1 MTLTISNGEVIEKY
15 QSILN
20 KNRQLLK
27 LKKFD
32 FEPLISI
39 IILNRN
45 GLDHLKRLFK
55 DFKEKTGYQNFEI
68 IIVDNASN
76 DGSLAFLDKLSSTL
90 PLKIIENKVNETFSH
105 ANNQA
110 VKEAA
115 GEFVLLLNNDVEPTY
130 GWLNQLVQVVNKN
143 EDIGA
148 VGAKL
153 IYPYQ
158 ENDPNSFKIQHAGIA
173 FKANSVFITPY
184 NIAKGGDPFD
194 SRYNI
199 EKAVAGVTGA
209 CLLVHKELYLK
220 AGGLDEE
227 YNYGYE
233 DVDFSLK
240 LNKMGY
246 RNIYCPRALLF
257 HHENATQK
265 REENM
270 QSRVNRNLKNR
281 AILRK
286 KWSGYIRKSYIDD
299 KLNNIRT
306 FSEEP
311 INAIIVYDGSNDN
324 DSKYY
329 NTHEIGK
336 FLEECD
342 WNVSYQL
349 KNPYNIPSN
358 TDIIIS
364 LNPDI
369 IISLNNVHGH
379 NKIIYNIPS
388 IITIAW
394 ITDSAERWTQ
404 NPSLN
409 NFDFIFSPNQRYIKF
424 IKDKTGLDVHELPVS
439 TGNDHQNYKIQTQ
452 KLINTLKEE
461 NVLAKIVIKIPANS
475 WRGIENCGDYHLAL
489 GLKKEFERKKCKVL
503 LQIFPEWDEG
513 DDDYDAV
520 IVLRGLHSYKP
531 KKHHFNIMW
540 NISHPDLVTL
550 EEYNDYD
557 HVFVA
562 SDKWAEILKTK
573 VSVPL
578 ESMLQC
584 TDPELFYPEYSREFA
599 QELLFVC
606 NNQGEMRKMVKDL
619 ISTDKGFGLFGTKW
633 VEFIPSKYIISNH
646 IPNISLHKAYSSSKI
661 LVNNHRKD
669 MRDKGFISNRIFDGF
684 ASGAFIISDEIIGA
698 KEIFGDSLI
707 TYSNKEDISEKI
719 DYYLEHEEERRE
731 IALKGRQTVLSEH
744 TFTKRVDHILRII
757 NHLNGN

>member
-1 MTLTISNGEVIEKY
+1 MTLILSNEEIRERY

-20 KNRQLLK
+20 KNGQLLK
-27 LKKFD
+27 LKKFN

-68 IIVDNASN
+68 IVVDNASN
-76 DGSLAFLDKLSSTL
+76 DGSLPFLDKLSSTI
-90 PLKIIENKVNETFSH
+90 PLKIIKNKMNETFSR

-115 GEFVLLLNNDVEPTY
+115 GEFILLLNNDVEPTY
-130 GWLNQLVQVVNKN
+130 GWLNQLVQVVDKN
-143 EDIGA
+143 EYVGA

-158 ENDPNSFKIQHAGIA
+158 ENDPNSFKIQHAGIT
-173 FKANSVFITPY
+173 FKANSVFIIPY
-184 NIAKGGDPFD
+184 NIANGKDPFD
-194 SRYNI
+194 SRYNK

-209 CLLVHKELYLK
+209 CLLVHRELYLK
-220 AGGLDEE
+220 AGGLDEK
-227 YNYGYE
+227 YYYGYE

-246 RNIYCPRALLF
+246 INIYCPHALLF
-257 HHENATQK
+257 HHENGKQK
-265 REENM
+265 RGNRR
-270 QSRVNRNLKNR
+270 SRVNRSLKNR
-281 AILRK
+281 ATLRK
-286 KWSGYIRKSYIDD
+286 KWGGYIRKNYIND
-299 KLNNIRT
+299 KLNDIRK
-306 FSEEP
+306 FSEQP
-311 INAIIVYDGSNDN
+311 LKAIIVSNENSNDN

-329 NTHEIGK
+329 NTTREIGK
-336 FLEECD
+336 FLEEYG
-342 WNVSYQL
+342 WNVSYQV
-349 KNPYNIPSN
+349 KYPYNILPSN
-358 TDIIIS
+358 IDIIIS

-369 IISLNNVHGH
+369 VISLNDIHGP
-379 NKIIYNIPS
+379 NKIIYNVPS
-388 IITIAW
+388 LIKIAW

-404 NPSLN
+404 NPSLS
-409 NFDFIFSPNQRYIKF
+409 NFDFIFSPNQEYIEF

-439 TGNDHQNYKIQTQ
+439 AGNDHQNYKIQTQ
-452 KLINTLKEE
+452 KLINTLKVE
-461 NVLAKIVIKIPANS
+461 NVLAKIVIKIPAKS

-503 LQIFPEWDEG
+503 LQIFPEWEEG
-513 DDDYDAV
+513 DDEYDVV

-540 NISHPDLVTL
+540 NISHPDLVSL
-550 EEYNDYD
+550 EEYDDYD
-557 HVFVA
+557 HVLVA
-562 SDKWAEILKTK
+562 SDKWAEFLKTK
-573 VSVPL
+573 VSVPV

-584 TDPELFYPEYSREFA
+584 TDPELFYPEYSREYA
-599 QELLFVC
+599 NELLFVC
-606 NNQGEMRKMVKDL
+606 NGQGEIRKMIKDL
-619 ISTDKGFGLFGTKW
+619 LPTDKNFGLFGTKW
-633 VEFIPSKYIISNH
+633 VEFIPSKYIISSH

-661 LVNNHRKD
+661 LLNDHRKD

-707 TYSNKEDISEKI
+707 TYSNKKDIHEKL
-719 DYYLEHEEERRE
+719 DYYLEHEEERRK
-731 IALKGRQTVLSEH
+731 IALKGRKIVLSKH
-744 TFTKRVDHILRII
+744 TFTKRVNHILRI
-757 NHLNGN
+757 LN